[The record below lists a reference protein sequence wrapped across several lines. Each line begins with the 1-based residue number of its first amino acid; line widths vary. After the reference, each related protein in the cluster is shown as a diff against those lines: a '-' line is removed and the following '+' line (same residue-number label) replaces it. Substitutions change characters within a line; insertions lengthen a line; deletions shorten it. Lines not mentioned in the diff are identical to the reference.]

1 MTDLR
6 KAAEQAEER
15 MKYIDYRLFGLRPPY
30 AWETPLSWEEVLVWL
45 RIRDEQ

>member
-6 KAAEQAEER
+6 KAAD
-15 MKYIDYRLFGLRPPY
+15 KYIDYRLFGLRPPDF
-30 AWETPLSWEEVLVWL
+30 WETPLSWEEVLVWL